1 MSTSRDSTGSP
12 RVRAAVRGIPGYVP
26 GRPPAPRPGVATY
39 KLSSN
44 ENPYP
49 PLPEVLAA
57 ATEAAA
63 RMNRYPD
70 MGCTALY
77 AALAERLD
85 VPASHLAAGTG
96 SVAVLYHLLQA
107 YCEAGDEVVYA
118 WRSFEAYP
126 IAVSV
131 TGARSV
137 QVPLTDRNG
146 AARDG
151 AARHGTARH
160 DLDAMAAAV
169 TDRTRVVIV
178 CTPNNPTGPA
188 VGREELERFLDRVP
202 ADVLVVVDEAY
213 REFVRPAEDAVDA
226 VHLHRSRPNVVAL
239 RTFAKA
245 YGLAGFRVG
254 YVVAAEEVAAAVR
267 ACALPFGV
275 SSVAQAAAVAALDCE
290 AQLLERVDAV
300 VAERER
306 VCAALRDQGWRLPDA
321 QGNFVWLGVGDRA
334 QELAAAAEEAGVMV
348 RPFAGDGVRVSIG
361 EPEGN
366 DVLLSVAAGFA
377 PEDA

>member
-1 MSTSRDSTGSP
+1 MSNPP
-12 RVRAAVRGIPGYVP
+12 RPREVIAELPAYVP
-26 GRPPAPRPGVATY
+26 GKPPTPRPGQTTY

-63 RMNRYPD
+63 AMNRYPD

-77 AALAERLD
+77 AAISDRLG
-85 VPASHLAAGTG
+85 VPTEQLAAGTG

-107 YCEAGDEVVYA
+107 FCDPGDEVVYA

-131 TGARSV
+131 TGAVSV
-137 QVPLTDRNG
+137 KVPVT
-146 AARDG
+146 ADG
-151 AARHGTARH
+151 RH

-169 TDRTRVVIV
+169 TDRTRAIVV

-188 VGREELERFLDRVP
+188 VTHAELADFLARVP
-202 ADVLVVVDEAY
+202 AHVLVVVDEAY
-213 REFVRPAEDAVDA
+213 REFVRSGDRVDGLA
-226 VHLHRSRPNVVAL
+226 LRRDHANVVVM

-245 YGLAGFRVG
+245 YGLAGLRAG
-254 YVVAAEEVAAAVR
+254 YAVAAEPVAAAIR

-275 SSVAQAAAVAALDCE
+275 SSVAQATAIASLE
-290 AQLLERVDAV
+290 HEKELLAQVDAI
-300 VAERER
+300 VAERDR
-306 VCAALRDQGWRLPDA
+306 VVDALRDQGWDLPDA
-321 QGNFVWLGVGDRA
+321 QGNFCWFDLGERTVDF
-334 QELAAAAEEAGVMV
+334 AAAADEAGIMV
-348 RPFAGDGVRVSIG
+348 RPFAGEGVRVTIG
-361 EPEGN
+361 EPAAN
-366 DVLLSVAAGFA
+366 DVLLKVAAGFRS
-377 PEDA
+377 